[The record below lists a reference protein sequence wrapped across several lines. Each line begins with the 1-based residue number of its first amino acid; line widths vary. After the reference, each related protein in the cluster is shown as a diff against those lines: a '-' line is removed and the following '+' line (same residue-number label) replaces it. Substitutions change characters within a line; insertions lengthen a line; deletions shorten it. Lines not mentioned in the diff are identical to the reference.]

1 MNFLFLNFK
10 IFPCQKNYS
19 YKYVN
24 VFTEYPHIQNKLDAI
39 VNSPKFKN
47 WVDNITLSDIILKD
61 FNVTDVDFFG
71 KVSPE
76 KVGFIKG
83 KCTAYNKKTG
93 NQIMSNI
100 VFCRGNSVSVLI
112 IITIKETS
120 QKYVLLCKQIRLPVG
135 KVLVEACAGMLDDK
149 VENSEVLG
157 VVFKEIK
164 EETGFEI
171 KKNDLIKLG
180 NPIIPSGG
188 GCDENIQLFAW
199 ETTISQSDFFD
210 KQTKMFGC
218 TEENESI
225 QLIFYDYDKFDNV
238 LDEIGDVKAECCWR
252 RYKRLIKMN

>member
-1 MNFLFLNFK
+1 MNC
-10 IFPCQKNYS
+10 IFSKKHS
-19 YKYVN
+19 YKN
-24 VFTEYPHIQNKLDAI
+24 VSVITEHSHIKNKLDAI

-47 WVDNITLSDIILKD
+47 WVDNITTEDITIKE

-83 KCTAYNKKTG
+83 KCIAFDTKTG
-93 NQIMSNI
+93 NQILSNI
-100 VFCRGNSVSVLI
+100 VFCRGNSVAVLI
-112 IITIKETS
+112 IVTIKESS
-120 QKYVLLCKQIRLPVG
+120 QKYILLCKQIRLPVG
-135 KVLVEACAGMLDDK
+135 KVLIEACAGMLDDG
-149 VENSEVLG
+149 EVLG

-164 EETGFEI
+164 EETGFKI

-199 ETTISQSDFFD
+199 ETTITQDEFFD
-210 KQTKMFGC
+210 KQSKIFGC
-218 TEENESI
+218 QEENESI
-225 QLIFYDYDKFDNV
+225 QLCFYEYDKFDEV

-252 RYKRLIKMN
+252 RYKNLSK